1 MSATRGGHASG
12 GGGGHGGGGSRAN
25 TLDLSKHVD
34 HPVIVKLSGGRQV
47 RGILKGWDPLVNLV
61 LDETIEELRGTFM
74 RPVGRAVYGGGGRWY
89 SRLGL
94 LGCCSGPSLVFGHFS
109 CHRGVHGVEVRA
121 WRRGSVTGTL
131 SWHRVPSGALAG
143 EGVRLRGAVRRGCE
157 RRPGSGCCG
166 RGRLSSR
173 F

>member
-61 LDETIEELRGTFM
+61 LDETIEELRDETDAYKPSGM
-74 RPVGRAVYGGGGRWY
+74 ERK
-89 SRLGL
+89 LGL
-94 LGCCSGPSLVFGHFS
+94 IVA
-109 CHRGVHGVEVRA
+109 RGTSVMTISPADGVGVLHENPFV
-121 WRRGSVTGTL
+121 SE
-131 SWHRVPSGALAG
+131 GAEA
-143 EGVRLRGAVRRGCE
+143 
-157 RRPGSGCCG
+157 
-166 RGRLSSR
+166 
-173 F
+173 